1 MAVKVFFSSSYFEFQ
16 FIMLDSK
23 RKARNAEKDGEREK
37 ERFFKS
43 FLNELVFFIFY
54 LRNVLGVAKF
64 GTLLILNMEP

>member
-1 MAVKVFFSSSYFEFQ
+1 
-16 FIMLDSK
+16 MLDSK